1 MIQTMKEYDYNLYTE
16 ILKDYQWRYPKFC
29 PDNYPKIT
37 INKPNLPKQNDSN

>member
-1 MIQTMKEYDYNLYTE
+1 MNTYHPDLYQE

-37 INKPNLPKQNDSN
+37 IPKPNLPNKDDNQ